1 MVEVQ
6 QRRLRSLEQHL
17 LSLPQSGVDV
27 EGRVRDEWAQPL
39 RIALVLRRDR
49 LEVEGLRLV
58 HALEPEILLRE
69 GDLDLLAE
77 DLRVEDVLDA
87 NAEPHRLVGV
97 AGADPA
103 LRRADRKLA
112 EPPLARLVD
121 REVPRHD
128 QVGVARYV
136 DLVGRVAAALEL
148 VELGDQHLRVDDAA
162 VADQARLA
170 ADDPAR
176 QRADLVRLVAD
187 DDRVAGVR
195 AALVA
200 ADDVGVLGEQ
210 VDDLA
215 LPLVAPLRAHDDGGG
230 HVDEVCRWARLPRA
244 RGSRCGRPRAP
255 RASGAAAGSRSGRR
269 RGRRAPATRGSSS
282 RSRAAAAARAG

>member
-1 MVEVQ
+1 M
-6 QRRLRSLEQHL
+6 
-17 LSLPQSGVDV
+17 DI

-162 VADQARLA
+162 VADHARLA

-215 LPLVAPLRAHDDGGG
+215 LPLVAPLRPDDDGRRHVRILGG
-230 HVDEVCRWARLPRA
+230 GLGRRCRPLHPHLVT
-244 RGSRCGRPRAP
+244 
-255 RASGAAAGSRSGRR
+255 AAAQERAACEIELEPAGEGGAGEPFGRVALGARVAGSGERDGRSGDHDHMFP
-269 RGRRAPATRGSSS
+269 RGH
-282 RSRAAAAARAG
+282 AAARSANFA